1 MKWHR
6 PAIPMAIRKGGAA
19 GFLLLV
25 NALYFLPVLMAG
37 NGAVLSAAGKDT
49 WTQFYYWRQFAF
61 ESLAGGEWPLWNPY
75 VFSGTPFVAGIQS
88 AVFYPLNWIFLFLPT
103 AFAINLSIALHC
115 FLASFFTY
123 LYARYI
129 GIGPTAALLSGV
141 TFAYGAP
148 YFFHIYA
155 GHLPHLCTMVWL
167 PLLFLGVESL
177 LQTKQILYAVL
188 TGIVLAVQ
196 LFAGFPQYQFYSLI
210 GLTVYFLVRILAK
223 RDKDAFRLVRG
234 YVVFLAVGALL
245 SAAQWLPT
253 AELSQHSFR
262 EALSFEWAALFS
274 LPPEKLWTL
283 LIPDLFGN
291 MTDLPYWGK
300 NYLWEMSVYLGVIP
314 LALAVFA
321 LVFDLRGRVVAFSV
335 VALFA
340 LLFAFGKYTP
350 LLKLLFTYVP
360 GFDKFR
366 GIAKFVF
373 VYSFATALLAG
384 FGLGKLSELAETK
397 SPWLTRLSWGFLIVP
412 GILFLLVL
420 VGPFPQT
427 GWWGSLMDSYIG
439 GVDRFSAVPPL
450 TLALVQ
456 QAVSTALASL
466 LKSCLLLTL
475 LGGCL
480 LLWSKRQRL
489 RGLLAAVILLL
500 AVADLWQFGARYL
513 VVFSP
518 SEIHL
523 ESELKTFLE
532 ADREPFRIASP
543 LDKLVNV
550 GIYERLE
557 NVGGYDTLVLKKY
570 DEYINFANGLPVGE
584 SSTDIRTRTTS
595 PLLDLLNAKYFILDG
610 SSRVE
615 RPGFKLVF
623 DNSRYRVYRNP
634 HALPRSFIVHD
645 AVVINDRDEALQR
658 MTSPGFNPRATAI
671 VEENI
676 ALPKADPSVESPAPK
691 FIERS
696 LNRVVLEAAPKAAGL
711 LVLADAYYPG
721 WRVFVDGKES
731 KLYPT
736 NYVMRSV
743 LIPAGTHSV
752 EFRYDP
758 LSFKIGASI
767 TLVTLMGVVGW
778 LAWALRRKSNS

>member
-1 MKWHR
+1 MKWHW
-6 PAIPMAIRKGGAA
+6 PAISMAIEKAGAA

-61 ESLAGGEWPLWNPY
+61 ESLARGEWPLWNPY

-129 GIGPTAALLSGV
+129 GIRPTAALLSGV

-155 GHLPHLCTMVWL
+155 GHLPHLSTMVWL

-188 TGIVLAVQ
+188 TGMVLAVQ
-196 LFAGFPQYQFYSLI
+196 LFAGFPQYPFYGLI
-210 GLTVYFLVRILAK
+210 ALSIYCLVRILAK
-223 RDKDAFRLVRG
+223 RGKDVVLLLRG
-234 YVVFLAVGALL
+234 YLIFLAVGVLL
-245 SAAQWLPT
+245 GAVQWLPT
-253 AELSQHSFR
+253 AEFARHSFR
-262 EALSFEWAALFS
+262 EALSFDWVAIFS
-274 LPPEKLWTL
+274 LPPEKLLTL

-291 MTDLPYWGK
+291 IADVPYWGK

-321 LVFDLRGRVVAFSV
+321 LVFDFRGRVVAFSV
-335 VALFA
+335 VALFS
-340 LLFAFGKYTP
+340 LLLAFGKHTP

-373 VYSFATALLAG
+373 VFAFATALLAG

-397 SPWLTRLSWGFLIVP
+397 SPWLTRLSWGFLIGP
-412 GILFLLVL
+412 PILFLLVL

-427 GWWGSLMDSYIG
+427 GWWGSLIDSYISG
-439 GVDRFSAVPPL
+439 ADRFSFLPPI
-450 TLALVQ
+450 TITLVQ

-466 LKSCLLLTL
+466 FKSCLLLTL
-475 LGGCL
+475 LGACL
-480 LLWSKRQRL
+480 LLWVKWRRL

-500 AVADLWQFGARYL
+500 VVADLWHFGARYL
-513 VVFSP
+513 VAFSP
-518 SEIHL
+518 SEIRL
-523 ESELKTFLE
+523 DGELKTFLG

-543 LDKLVNV
+543 LDQLVNV
-550 GIYERLE
+550 GISARFE
-557 NVGGYDTLVLKKY
+557 NVGGYDTLVLKQY
-570 DEYINFANGLPVGE
+570 GEYMNFANGLPVGE
-584 SSTDIRTRTTS
+584 SSTDIRARTTS

-610 SSRVE
+610 SSRIE
-615 RPGFKLVF
+615 RSGFQLVF

-645 AVVINDRDEALQR
+645 TVVINDREQALER
-658 MTSPGFNPRATAI
+658 VTSPGFNPRAIAI

-676 ALPKADPSVESPAPK
+676 ALPRADPSVESSAPK

-696 LNRVVLEAAPKAAGL
+696 LNRVLLEAAPKAAGL

-721 WRVFVDGKES
+721 WRAFVDGKES

-736 NYVMRSV
+736 NFVMRSV

-758 LSFKIGASI
+758 LSFKLGVSI
-767 TLVTLMGVVGW
+767 SLVTLMGVVGW
-778 LAWALRRKSNS
+778 LAWVKRRKSGS